1 MKFLIMTV
9 PFYQIYLYIYISPF
23 HDDYLHIGVLRLFL
37 NMRMQPS
44 VGSQFLA
51 RHGGISLTAWPL
63 LVDRHSI
70 AITEGYI
77 SHIRNIPCWLLY
89 IPSGKLT

>member
-1 MKFLIMTV
+1 MFAMNFLIMTV
-9 PFYQIYLYIYISPF
+9 PFYQISIYIYPF

-51 RHGGISLTAWPL
+51 DH
-63 LVDRHSI
+63 HSI

-77 SHIRNIPCWLLY
+77 SHIRNIPKN
-89 IPSGKLT
+89 IPLKISNEIP